1 MKSIISILLFL
12 YIIPSNKAQSF
23 TEINGEFIG
32 VVDSKISIGDYNND
46 GYLDFVI
53 AGKKDDVYT
62 SYDVKLYKNNGN
74 NSFTELSL
82 ASNINHV
89 NQIRFFDFD
98 NDGFLDMIAHIN
110 DPFSRVVIYF
120 NKNGSFLE
128 FELSLYT
135 LGQSFDLG
143 DIDNDSD
150 IDIVVSG
157 FYDPGEFT
165 RIYTNTGNF
174 TYVERS
180 MFIQDKNFHD
190 LDFKDIKLLDY
201 DLDGDLEIVLSDEYS
216 YDKFR
221 IYFNDG
227 GYFKTFIEIYPNLSF
242 SDLAWADFDT
252 DGDYDFVVCGMKFTY
267 QTSIYQ
273 NQGNNSFIEILAEIT
288 DVYGGSVVWGDY
300 DNDGDTDILLTG
312 FTGSIPI
319 AEIIQNIDNASFQK
333 ANIVLQGV
341 VGGVGKFLDINNDNN
356 LDIIVSG
363 SVQYNVNTTKVYK
376 NNLNKANLSPLPP
389 YNLANNFSENKI
401 YFLFESSSDDHT
413 KTNGLSYNI
422 YLKNLSKDT
431 VIIYPNSSLDFG
443 KLKTVEIGNIN
454 KGRNFFLTQDNLP
467 AGLYE
472 WKTQAIDESYLGSD
486 FSDAKYFKVYKFIN
500 ELGQYIIADA
510 GENFLIEW
518 EVIIPQDSINLY
530 YSTDFGYTWKL
541 IADNL
546 PDIGNYNWKL
556 PNIPYKPIQ
565 LKISDSE
572 NTNQF
577 SISNFNIEVSA
588 LPFSVS
594 EVYPNPSNS
603 TINIELNLEK
613 ESVVTAEIFDFLGQR
628 VFELCD
634 NKKVE
639 PGTLKITW
647 DHTSTTISSG
657 FYLLRLFIGSDS
669 YTKKM
674 LILK

>member
-1 MKSIISILLFL
+1 MKIIISILLFL
-12 YIIPSNKAQSF
+12 NIVPSNKAQSF
-23 TEINGEFIG
+23 TEINGAFIG
-32 VVDSKISIGDYNND
+32 VVNSKISIGDYNND

-53 AGKKDDVYT
+53 AGKKNDVYT
-62 SYDVKLYKNNGN
+62 SYDVKLYKNNCD
-74 NSFTELSL
+74 NSFTEISLS
-82 ASNINHV
+82 SNINHV

-98 NDGFLDMIAHIN
+98 NDGFLDLIAHIN

-120 NKNGSFLE
+120 NKNGNFIEL
-128 FELSLYT
+128 ELSLYT

-165 RIYTNTGNF
+165 RIYTNTGYY
-174 TYVERS
+174 TYEERS
-180 MFIQDKNFHD
+180 MFIQDKNLHD
-190 LDFKDIKLLDY
+190 LEYKDIKLLDY
-201 DLDGDLEIVLSDEYS
+201 DLDGDLDIILSDEYR

-221 IYFNDG
+221 IYFNEN
-227 GYFKTFIEIYPNLSF
+227 GYYQNFIEIFPNLNF
-242 SDLAWADFDT
+242 SDLAWADFDS
-252 DGDYDFVVCGMKFTY
+252 DGDYDFIVCGMKLTY

-273 NQGNNSFIEILAEIT
+273 NQGNNSFTEILAEIP
-288 DVYGGSVVWGDY
+288 DVYVGSVVWGDY

-312 FTGSIPI
+312 FTGAIPI
-319 AEIIQNIDNASFQK
+319 TEIIQNIDNSSFQK
-333 ANIVLQGV
+333 ANITLQGV
-341 VGGVGKFLDINNDNN
+341 SDGVGKFLDINNDNN

-363 SVQYNVNTTKVYK
+363 SVQYNVNTTKIYK

-422 YLKNLSKDT
+422 YLKNLSKDS
-431 VIIYPNSSLDFG
+431 VIISPSSSLDSG
-443 KLKTVEIGNIN
+443 KLKTAEIGNIN
-454 KGRNFFLTQDNLP
+454 KGKNFFLIQDNLP
-467 AGLYE
+467 TGLYE
-472 WKTQAIDESYLGSD
+472 WKIQAIDESYIGSY
-486 FSDAKYFKVYKFIN
+486 FSESKYFKIYKFVN
-500 ELGQYIIADA
+500 ELGQYITVDA

-518 EVIIPQDSINLY
+518 EEIVPQDSINLY
-530 YSTDFGYTWKL
+530 YSTDYGNSWKL
-541 IADNL
+541 IVDNL
-546 PDIGNYNWKL
+546 PDIGYYNWKL
-556 PNIPYKPIQ
+556 PNVPYKPIR
-565 LKISDSE
+565 LKISDSK

-577 SISNFNIEVSA
+577 SISNFTIEVTP

-594 EVYPNPSNS
+594 EIYPNPSNS

-628 VFELCD
+628 VLGLCD

-639 PGTLKITW
+639 PGTMKITW
-647 DHTSTTISSG
+647 EHTKNNITSG
-657 FYLLRLFIGSDS
+657 VYFLRLFVDSDS
-669 YTKKM
+669 YTRKM
-674 LILK
+674 LLLK